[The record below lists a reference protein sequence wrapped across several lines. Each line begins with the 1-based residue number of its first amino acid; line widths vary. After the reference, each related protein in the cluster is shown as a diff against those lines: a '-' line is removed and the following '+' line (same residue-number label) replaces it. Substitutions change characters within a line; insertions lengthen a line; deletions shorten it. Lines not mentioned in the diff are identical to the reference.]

1 MLAYRVKRCLLQELL
16 HKADITQRELAD
28 LLNVTVQQINKYVL
42 DKQKMSIQVAK
53 NISYILNC
61 TIDDLYEWEWV
72 EPEVG
77 KNE

>member
-1 MLAYRVKRCLLQELL
+1 MLAYRVKRCLLRELL
-16 HKADITQRELAD
+16 RKADITQRELAD
-28 LLNVTVQQINKYVL
+28 LLNVTVQQINKYAL

-61 TIDDLYEWEWV
+61 TVDDLYEWEWI